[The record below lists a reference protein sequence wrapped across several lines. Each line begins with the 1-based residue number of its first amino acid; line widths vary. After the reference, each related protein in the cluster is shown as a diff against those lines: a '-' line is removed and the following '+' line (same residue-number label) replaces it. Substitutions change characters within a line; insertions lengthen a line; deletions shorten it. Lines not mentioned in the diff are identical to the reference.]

1 MFADGHVVVL
11 LCYILMWN
19 A

>member
-1 MFADGHVVVL
+1 MFADGHGGR
-11 LCYILMWN
+11 